1 MTTEV
6 KIAEFKSHLSDHLRR
21 VRQGQEIVI
30 KDRETPIARVVPY
43 KAPANRLV
51 TRPPTKSLKE
61 VDEMLDARPKK
72 KLKLKPGELDR
83 IIRET
88 KMDWYDKWMASKRT
102 STRR

>member
-43 KAPANRLV
+43 EEPRRQLVVRPA
-51 TRPPTKSLKE
+51 TKSFREIEAILA
-61 VDEMLDARPKK
+61 ARPRRKI
-72 KLKLKPGELDR
+72 KLKPGELDKAV
-83 IIRET
+83 RET
-88 KMDWYDKWMASKRT
+88 KMDYYDKWMAGRFT
-102 STRR
+102 